1 MWAAPPL
8 GPWTPCFTAT
18 NPAVMCRPIS
28 FPISVTT
35 TNPAAA
41 RCVPN
46 KLRLYSQ
53 LRNLDLDNSSTT
65 DISNLGKAVAVAAVK
80 SGSEAEQKQQNRK
93 LSRAKYNRQ
102 RGAKDEEENEGSSKE
117 RETKLSGFD
126 VLRALEKATA
136 QKMKKKRK
144 ERDGSALSSRKGIGR
159 GRGERRED
167 NEELV
172 DYDKES
178 VRPLSIK
185 VDWGTRLDELEKRLQ
200 QLLDTTAA

>member
-1 MWAAPPL
+1 
-8 GPWTPCFTAT
+8 
-18 NPAVMCRPIS
+18 MCRPIS
-28 FPISVTT
+28 VPISFTA

-46 KLRLYSQ
+46 KLRVNSQ
-53 LRNLDLDNSSTT
+53 LRNLNFDYNSTT
-65 DISNLGKAVAVAAVK
+65 DIGNLGKTVAVAAVK

-93 LSRAKYNRQ
+93 LSRAKYNR
-102 RGAKDEEENEGSSKE
+102 DEEENEGSSKE
-117 RETKLSGFD
+117 REKKLSGLD

-144 ERDGSALSSRKGIGR
+144 ERDGSALSSRKVIGR

>member
-1 MWAAPPL
+1 MWATPTL

-28 FPISVTT
+28 FPISFTT
-35 TNPAAA
+35 TDPAAS

-93 LSRAKYNRQ
+93 LSRAKYNR
-102 RGAKDEEENEGSSKE
+102 RGANDEEEIEGSSKE
-117 RETKLSGFD
+117 REKKLSGLD

-144 ERDGSALSSRKGIGR
+144 ERDGSALSSRKVIGR

>member
-18 NPAVMCRPIS
+18 NPA
-28 FPISVTT
+28 
-35 TNPAAA
+35 AA

-46 KLRLYSQ
+46 KLRVNSQ
-53 LRNLDLDNSSTT
+53 LRNLNFDYNSTT
-65 DISNLGKAVAVAAVK
+65 DIGNLGKTVAVAAVK

-93 LSRAKYNRQ
+93 LSRAKYNR
-102 RGAKDEEENEGSSKE
+102 DEEENEGSSKE
-117 RETKLSGFD
+117 REKKLSGFD

-136 QKMKKKRK
+136 QKMKKRRK
-144 ERDGSALSSRKGIGR
+144 ERDGRKGIG
-159 GRGERRED
+159 RED
-167 NEELV
+167 NEELA
-172 DYDKES
+172 DYGKES
-178 VRPLSIK
+178 VRPFSIK